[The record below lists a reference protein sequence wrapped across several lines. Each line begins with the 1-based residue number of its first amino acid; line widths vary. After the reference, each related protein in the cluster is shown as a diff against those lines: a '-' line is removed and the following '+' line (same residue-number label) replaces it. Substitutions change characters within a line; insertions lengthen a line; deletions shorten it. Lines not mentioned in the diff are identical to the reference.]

1 MEGSVPIC
9 TFIIGFSIWAPLAE
23 RGVYSRAEQQREK
36 PMQQL
41 QWHTN
46 PSGLMSA
53 EARGYTLTVRR
64 MYPDDA
70 ATFSVQGVGDTAPP
84 HASGDR
90 PSVGEAIVAAE
101 QAVAGLT
108 VKMRPGGRV

>member
-1 MEGSVPIC
+1 
-9 TFIIGFSIWAPLAE
+9 
-23 RGVYSRAEQQREK
+23 
-36 PMQQL
+36 
-41 QWHTN
+41 
-46 PSGLMSA
+46 
-53 EARGYTLTVRR
+53 